1 MVISKIQRIYL
12 AVAGAGPDQSSVRP
26 SGRNRERK
34 RRQNKSSPP
43 TRKVEEEEE
52 NKTEFQFVAFSVI
65 RLASAI
71 IQFSRFVEL
80 TQVSINLPGTTQL
93 RRSST
98 VVYNPPSTCATI
110 AEKTWRAIG
119 LFIVALR

>member
-1 MVISKIQRIYL
+1 VGETERESGDRI
-12 AVAGAGPDQSSVRP
+12 
-26 SGRNRERK
+26 
-34 RRQNKSSPP
+34 
-43 TRKVEEEEE
+43 KVHHQPEKVEEEEEE
-52 NKTEFQFVAFSVI
+52 NKTEFQFVAFSVV

-110 AEKTWRAIG
+110 AEKKNLASHR
-119 LFIVALR
+119 IVYCSASIVIHVPLVGVSV